1 MSEEAS
7 ERTPLLAEPAPVA
20 EPPLQAG
27 TTGEP
32 SSDNTAAD
40 EHYARFRRPFVIL
53 TSFSVFL
60 SVVAFVPSS
69 AAAVLVAQ
77 FAPPGWYL
85 DWITS
90 DMNTWM
96 IITVRLVLL

>member
-7 ERTPLLAEPAPVA
+7 ERTPLLTEPAPIA
-20 EPPLQAG
+20 DPPLQAG

-40 EHYARFRRPFVIL
+40 EHYTRFRRPFVIL

-60 SVVAFVPSS
+60 SVVGFASS
-69 AAAVLVAQ
+69 TAAAVLVAQ
-77 FAPPGWYL
+77 FAPSGWYL
-85 DWITS
+85 DWTTS

-96 IITVRLVLL
+96 IITVRLVLS